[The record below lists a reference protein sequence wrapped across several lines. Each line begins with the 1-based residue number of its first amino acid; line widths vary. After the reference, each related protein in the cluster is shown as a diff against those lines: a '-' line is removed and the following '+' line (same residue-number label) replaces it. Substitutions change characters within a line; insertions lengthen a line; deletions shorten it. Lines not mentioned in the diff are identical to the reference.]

1 MVLIVVHTLTLLSLV
16 ILGCLAVLV
25 AWVLVLLLLG
35 CGRRPVEVR
44 GGAGYLPG
52 PRIPPAYPAKGW
64 HEWPTPARAR
74 GRRAR
79 LA

>member
-1 MVLIVVHTLTLLSLV
+1 MVLIGILTHTLAMLVLVLLAA
-16 ILGCLAVLV
+16 GAVLV

-52 PRIPPAYPAKGW
+52 SMPPAP
-64 HEWPTPARAR
+64 RAR
-74 GRRAR
+74 GRHA
-79 LA
+79 